1 MSEPL
6 ETRIAALD
14 IGRKRIGVAVSDPFG
29 HFAVGLNT
37 VEIHPKRSWLE
48 DLQHELSSYKLKSIV
63 VGLPRTLKG
72 VEGTQAEWVREMGDE
87 IEAFFEVPVIYFDE
101 RLTSVL
107 AQQTLIAQGIQPS
120 RNKGLVDQA
129 AAKRILQDYLDSH
142 CRPTS

>member
-48 DLQHELSSYKLKSIV
+48 DLKKELLSYPLSKIV
-63 VGLPRTLKG
+63 IGLPRTLKG
-72 VEGTQAEWVREMGDE
+72 VEGSQAEWVREMGDE

-129 AAKRILQDYLDSH
+129 AAKRILQDYLDSKF
-142 CRPTS
+142 